1 MAISVSA
8 TMGPMRDSIR
18 TGCGLLFAALL
29 AASCGGSSSETP
41 WPVEPETTTLGPAG
55 ESGPG
60 AFHERAEP
68 ADAGPAADDQAG
80 STDTGAARPRLRR
93 AP

>member
-1 MAISVSA
+1 
-8 TMGPMRDSIR
+8 MGSMRDAIR
-18 TGCGLLFAALL
+18 TGCGLLFASLL

-41 WPVEPETTTLGPAG
+41 WPLEPETPTLGPAG

-60 AFHERAEP
+60 ALHEGAGP
-68 ADAGPAADDQAG
+68 ADAGPAAPDELTEP
-80 STDTGAARPRLRR
+80 TDASGTARPRPRR